1 MPSLYAA
8 IQKRRTIRR
17 FKPKPVA
24 EKDLLQI
31 VDAARWA
38 VSPGNVQPCEFVIV
52 NLPRRVSE
60 VFECVKW
67 NEAVAPLP
75 PPKTGERPPAYIVVL
90 IDLMKKRR
98 GGSTDAAAAAQNAF
112 LAAMELGLGACRIED
127 LHRKRLKTKLKIPHH
142 LHVDSVIGLGIPSES
157 PVAEECVDS
166 VRPWADRDGVVH
178 VPKRRLADVC
188 TMNGYRFAHRYTRKI
203 I

>member
-8 IQKRRTIRR
+8 MQKRRTIRH

-38 VSPGNVQPCEFVIV
+38 VSPGNIQPCEYVVV

-60 VFECVKW
+60 VFDCVKW
-67 NEAVAPLP
+67 EEAVAPLP
-75 PPKTGERPPAYIVVL
+75 APKSGERPAAYIVVL
-90 IDLMKKRR
+90 IDLIKKKT
-98 GGSTDAAAAAQNAF
+98 GGSTDAAAAVQNAC

-127 LHRKRLKTKLKIPHH
+127 LHR
-142 LHVDSVIGLGIPSES
+142 
-157 PVAEECVDS
+157 
-166 VRPWADRDGVVH
+166 
-178 VPKRRLADVC
+178 
-188 TMNGYRFAHRYTRKI
+188 
-203 I
+203 